1 MRCPDFRGFKVHK
14 DCLLMTSASVGFVP
28 QKLEQIIVV
37 ALKKNG
43 MQRDHVCFRK
53 CYNRLFNL
61 SKSFL
66 KVYIYMYMNCICSR
80 RYNVQRLVHVNLS
93 L

>member
-1 MRCPDFRGFKVHK
+1 MESGW
-14 DCLLMTSASVGFVP
+14 LVP

-37 ALKKNG
+37 ALKKEG
-43 MQRDHVCFRK
+43 MQRDHVCYRK

-66 KVYIYMYMNCICSR
+66 KVCTNMYMSCVYVVDVTVLLYI
-80 RYNVQRLVHVNLS
+80 LVHVA
-93 L
+93 